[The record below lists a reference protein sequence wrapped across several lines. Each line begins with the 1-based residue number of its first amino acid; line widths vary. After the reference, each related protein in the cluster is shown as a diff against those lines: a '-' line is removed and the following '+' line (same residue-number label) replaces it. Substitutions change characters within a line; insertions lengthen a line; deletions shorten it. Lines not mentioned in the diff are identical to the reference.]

1 LKIVRI
7 GGFRMSTNAKTG
19 FGGQG
24 GVASS
29 SGGKLPNRSVAR
41 DSGSLGLP
49 KIDALFL
56 LGVARKHWKWIIP
69 VAFLLSGIGAAAVLT
84 FFKPV
89 YEAKFRLEVDPTSY
103 IVFADVKQSTPELIE
118 LQKAIIF
125 SNSVLEKVVADKT
138 VASVPLIAQAKDPV
152 DLLRKSVKVSASAG
166 NRLMDVRFQD
176 PDSKS
181 AAAVVNTLVDEY
193 LRSRRSIEQ
202 IRTSSQERNVLAAL
216 AKAESEVEGAK
227 QRVRD
232 LSLQAVKTDTVIGE
246 SESGRVDTSYLDDLR
261 MKRMELNS
269 QMSVLQLNLAE
280 LKAAYD
286 RDLESEK
293 SELASTNRTVVVSD
307 EMLDKDIVVMTS
319 FAMLEEARVKLKDLE
334 LNTSVGQKNPI
345 FVNVKRRVDF
355 LEKEYA
361 RLRESRR
368 KELSERGSTSN
379 LVDRRR
385 SIVELEGQISGMRIE
400 KDVMESQTKDYLT
413 SLKQASATGVDLQF
427 ATADLEEWNDIR
439 STVHQRRVKLQTE
452 RDATDSVRELERAI
466 PPRLPVEEW
475 PTKQILMASAAGF
488 GIPFLLGFLMELR
501 SRKVDDAHHLESRS
515 RLAVLGEIST
525 IPVAATG
532 KLTKKRRSHA
542 RELRLFEESVD
553 SLSTTLTL
561 REDLRNCRVFTIT
574 SALSGEGKTSVSCQL
589 VVSLARSTG
598 SKVLLIDGDL
608 RAPDVHHVFGRPM
621 TAGLVGYLNGTDEWR
636 DLVDRDWNDS
646 IHLLTSGYLKGSPH
660 RLLSNGRFE
669 KLIEEARQEYDYIVL
684 DTPPVLPASEALL
697 FAKVADAVLM
707 CALRDKSR
715 IEQLVQAYQR
725 LESSGCK
732 VAGSVL
738 SGVPVREYA
747 SYYGDYYASKV

>member
-1 LKIVRI
+1 
-7 GGFRMSTNAKTG
+7 MSTNAKTG

-29 SGGKLPNRSVAR
+29 SGGKSLNRSVAR

-56 LGVARKHWKWIIP
+56 LGVARKHWKWIVP
-69 VAFLLSGIGAAAVLT
+69 VSILLSGIGAALVLS

-89 YEAKFRLEVDPTSY
+89 YEAKFRLEVDPSNY
-103 IVFADVKQSTPELIE
+103 IVFADVRQSSPELIE
-118 LQKAIIF
+118 LQKAILF
-125 SNSVLEKVVADKT
+125 SNSVLEKVVSDKT
-138 VASVPLIAQAKDPV
+138 VASVPMISQAKDPV
-152 DLLRKSVKVSASAG
+152 NVLRTKVKIAASAG

-176 PDSKS
+176 ADPKT

-202 IRTSSQERNVLAAL
+202 IRTSNQERNVLAAL

-286 RDLESEK
+286 RDVELEK
-293 SELASTNRTVVVSD
+293 SELASTNRTVEISD

-319 FAMLEEARVKLKDLE
+319 FALLEDARVKLKDLE

-355 LEKEYA
+355 LEKEYG

-379 LVDRRR
+379 LVDRRK
-385 SIVELEGQISGMRIE
+385 SIVELEGQIAGMRIE

-466 PPRLPVEEW
+466 PPRLPVEEL

-515 RLAVLGEIST
+515 RLSVLGEIST

>member
-1 LKIVRI
+1 
-7 GGFRMSTNAKTG
+7 MSNSAKAS
-19 FGGQG
+19 
-24 GVASS
+24 GVV
-29 SGGKLPNRSVAR
+29 SGNHVSVNSGKSHNRSVAR

-56 LGVARKHWKWIIP
+56 VGVARKHWKWIVP
-69 VAFLLSGIGAAAVLT
+69 VSLLLSGIGAAIVLT

-89 YEAKFRLEVDPTSY
+89 YEAKFRLEVDPSNY
-103 IVFADVKQSTPELIE
+103 IVFADVTKSSPELIE
-118 LQKAIIF
+118 LQKAIMF

-138 VASVPLIAQAKDPV
+138 VASVPKISQAKDPV
-152 DLLRKSVKVSASAG
+152 NVLRTDVKVIASAA

-176 PDSKS
+176 TDPKT

-202 IRTSSQERNVLAAL
+202 IRTSNQERNVLAAL

-232 LSLQAVKTDTVIGE
+232 LSLQAVKTETVIGE
-246 SESGRVDTSYLDDLR
+246 SESGRVDTSYLDELR

-280 LKAAYD
+280 LKAAFD
-286 RDLESEK
+286 RDFESEK
-293 SELASTNRTVVVSD
+293 SELTSTNRSVEVSD
-307 EMLDKDIVVMTS
+307 ETLDKDIVVMTS
-319 FAMLEEARVKLKDLE
+319 LALLEDARVKLKDLE

-379 LVDRRR
+379 LSDRRD
-385 SIVELEGQISGMRIE
+385 SIVELEGKIAGMRLE
-400 KDVMESQTKDYLT
+400 KEVMESQTKDYLT
-413 SLKQASATGVDLQF
+413 SLKQASATNVDLQF
-427 ATADLEEWNDIR
+427 AAADLEEWNNIR

-452 RDATDSVRELERAI
+452 RDASDSVRELERAI
-466 PPRLPVEEW
+466 PPRLPVEEL

-488 GIPFLLGFLMELR
+488 GLPFLLGFLMELR

-515 RLAVLGEIST
+515 RLSVLGEIST

-561 REDLRNCRVFTIT
+561 REDLRTCRVFTVT

-646 IHLLTSGYLKGSPH
+646 IHLLTAGYLKGSPH

-697 FAKVADAVLM
+697 FGKVADAVLM

>member
-1 LKIVRI
+1 LKNVRI

-24 GVASS
+24 GVVSS
-29 SGGKLPNRSVAR
+29 SGGKSLNRSVAR

-56 LGVARKHWKWIIP
+56 LGVARKHWKWIVP
-69 VAFLLSGIGAAAVLT
+69 VALLLSGIGAALVLS

-89 YEAKFRLEVDPTSY
+89 YEAKFRLEVDPSNY
-103 IVFADVKQSTPELIE
+103 IVFADVRQSSPELIE
-118 LQKAIIF
+118 LQKAILF
-125 SNSVLEKVVADKT
+125 SNSVLEKVVSDKT
-138 VASVPLIAQAKDPV
+138 VASVPMISQAKDPV
-152 DLLRKSVKVSASAG
+152 NVLRTNVKVAASAG
-166 NRLMDVRFQD
+166 NRLLDVRFQYTD
-176 PDSKS
+176 RKT

-202 IRTSSQERNVLAAL
+202 IRTSNQERNVLAAL

-286 RDLESEK
+286 RDVELEK
-293 SELASTNRTVVVSD
+293 SELASTNRTVEISD

-319 FAMLEEARVKLKDLE
+319 FALLEDARVKLKDLE
-334 LNTSVGQKNPI
+334 LNTSVGQKNPV

-355 LEKEYA
+355 LEKEYG

-379 LVDRRR
+379 LVDRRK
-385 SIVELEGQISGMRIE
+385 SIVELEGQIAGMRIE

-466 PPRLPVEEW
+466 PPRLPVEEL

-515 RLAVLGEIST
+515 RLSVLGEIST

-561 REDLRNCRVFTIT
+561 REDLRSCRVFTIT

>member
-1 LKIVRI
+1 
-7 GGFRMSTNAKTG
+7 MSTNSKTG

-24 GVASS
+24 GVVSS
-29 SGGKLPNRSVAR
+29 SGGKSLNRSVAR

-56 LGVARKHWKWIIP
+56 LGVARKHWKWIVP
-69 VAFLLSGIGAAAVLT
+69 VSILLSGIGAALVLS

-89 YEAKFRLEVDPTSY
+89 YEAKFRLEVDPSNY
-103 IVFADVKQSTPELIE
+103 IVFADVRQSSPELIE
-118 LQKAIIF
+118 LQKAIMF

-138 VASVPLIAQAKDPV
+138 VASVPMISQAKDPV
-152 DLLRKSVKVSASAG
+152 NVLRKKVKIAASAG

-176 PDSKS
+176 ADPKT

-202 IRTSSQERNVLAAL
+202 IRTSNQERNVLAAL

-246 SESGRVDTSYLDDLR
+246 SESGRVDTSYLDELR

-286 RDLESEK
+286 RDVELEK
-293 SELASTNRTVVVSD
+293 SELASTNRTVEISD

-319 FAMLEEARVKLKDLE
+319 FALLEDARVKLKDLE

-361 RLRESRR
+361 RLRDSRR

-379 LVDRRR
+379 LADRRN
-385 SIVELEGQISGMRIE
+385 SIVALEGQIAGMRIA

-427 ATADLEEWNDIR
+427 ATADLEEWNSIR

-466 PPRLPVEEW
+466 PPRLPVEEL

-515 RLAVLGEIST
+515 RLSVLGEIST

>member
-1 LKIVRI
+1 
-7 GGFRMSTNAKTG
+7 MSTNAKTG

-24 GVASS
+24 VVASS
-29 SGGKLPNRSVAR
+29 SGGKSLNRSVAR

-56 LGVARKHWKWIIP
+56 LGVARKHWKWIVP
-69 VAFLLSGIGAAAVLT
+69 VSILLSGIGAALVLS

-89 YEAKFRLEVDPTSY
+89 YEAKFRLEVDPSNY
-103 IVFADVKQSTPELIE
+103 IVFADVRQSAPELIE
-118 LQKAIIF
+118 LQKAIMF

-138 VASVPLIAQAKDPV
+138 VASVPMISQAKDPV
-152 DLLRKSVKVSASAG
+152 NVLRTKVKIAASAG

-176 PDSKS
+176 ADPKT

-202 IRTSSQERNVLAAL
+202 IRTSNQERNVLAAL

-286 RDLESEK
+286 RDVELEK
-293 SELASTNRTVVVSD
+293 SELASTNRTVEISD

-319 FAMLEEARVKLKDLE
+319 FALLEDARVKLKDLE

-355 LEKEYA
+355 LEKEYG

-379 LVDRRR
+379 LVDRRK
-385 SIVELEGQISGMRIE
+385 SIVELEGQIAGMRIE

-466 PPRLPVEEW
+466 PPRLPVEEL

-515 RLAVLGEIST
+515 RLSVLGEIST

>member
-1 LKIVRI
+1 
-7 GGFRMSTNAKTG
+7 MSDISKTVILDSG
-19 FGGQG
+19 KL
-24 GVASS
+24 SS
-29 SGGKLPNRSVAR
+29 SFSGKSTAKSVAR
-41 DSGSLGLP
+41 DSGNLGLP
-49 KIDALFL
+49 KVDALFL
-56 LGVARKHWKWIIP
+56 LGVLRKHWKWIVP
-69 VAFLLSGIGAAAVLT
+69 VALLLSGIGAVGVLA

-89 YEAKFRLEVDPTSY
+89 YEAKFRLEVDPSSY
-103 IVFADVKQSTPELIE
+103 IVFADVKQSSPEMIE
-118 LQKAIIF
+118 LQRAIMF

-138 VASVPLIAQAKDPV
+138 VASVPKISVAKDPV
-152 DLLRKSVKVSASAG
+152 NFLRTNVKVVASAG

-176 PDSKS
+176 TDPKN

-202 IRTSSQERNVLAAL
+202 IRTSNQERNVLAAL
-216 AKAESEVEGAK
+216 GKAESEVEGAK

-232 LSLQAVKTDTVIGE
+232 LSLQSVKNDTVIIGE
-246 SESGRVDTSYLDDLR
+246 SESGRVDTSYLDELR
-261 MKRMELNS
+261 MKRMEINS
-269 QMSVLQLNLAE
+269 QLSVLQLNLAE

-286 RDLESEK
+286 RDVEVEK
-293 SELASTNRTVVVSD
+293 SDLASTNAADEISD
-307 EMLDKDIVVMTS
+307 EMLDKDVVVTT
-319 FAMLEEARVKLKDLE
+319 AYGLLEEARTKLKDLE

-345 FVNVKRRVDF
+345 YVNAKRRVEF
-355 LEKEYA
+355 LEKEYS
-361 RLRESRR
+361 RFRESRR

-379 LVDRRR
+379 LFERRK
-385 SIVELEGQISGMRIE
+385 SIVELEGQVSGLRTA
-400 KDVMESQTKDYLT
+400 KDVLESQTKDYLT
-413 SLKQASATGVDLQF
+413 SLKQANATSVDLQF
-427 ATADLEEWNDIR
+427 ATADLEEWNSIR
-439 STVHQRRVKLQTE
+439 STVHERRVKLQTE
-452 RDATDSVRELERAI
+452 RDATDIVRELERAI
-466 PPRLPVEEW
+466 PPRLPVEEL
-475 PTKQILMASAAGF
+475 PIKQILGASAAGF

-561 REDLRNCRVFTIT
+561 REDLRSCRVFTIT

-621 TAGLVGYLNGTDEWR
+621 TAGLVGYLNGTDEWK

-669 KLIEEARQEYDYIVL
+669 KLIEEARQEYDYIVV

>member
-1 LKIVRI
+1 M
-7 GGFRMSTNAKTG
+7 F
-19 FGGQG
+19 
-24 GVASS
+24 
-29 SGGKLPNRSVAR
+29 
-41 DSGSLGLP
+41 
-49 KIDALFL
+49 LF
-56 LGVARKHWKWIIP
+56 GVARKHWKWIVP
-69 VAFLLSGIGAAAVLT
+69 VALLLSGIGAASVLAL
-84 FFKPV
+84 FNPV
-89 YEAKFRLEVDPTSY
+89 YEAKFRLEVDPSSY
-103 IVFADVKQSTPELIE
+103 IVFADVKQSAPELIE
-118 LQKAIIF
+118 LQRAIMF

-138 VASVPLIAQAKDPV
+138 VASVPSLALSKDPV
-152 DLLRKSVKVSASAG
+152 GVLRRDVKVAASAG
-166 NRLMDVRFQD
+166 NRLMDVRFRDSD
-176 PDSKS
+176 PKV
-181 AAAVVNTLVDEY
+181 AAEVVNTLVDEY

-202 IRTSSQERNVLAAL
+202 IRTSNQERNVLAAL

-232 LSLQAVKTDTVIGE
+232 LSLQAVKTDTVIGDAD
-246 SESGRVDTSYLDDLR
+246 SARINTTYLDDLR
-261 MKRMELNS
+261 MKRMEMNS

-280 LKAAYD
+280 LKAAYE
-286 RDLESEK
+286 RDIESEK
-293 SELASTNRTVVVSD
+293 TAQDENKRLMEISEDA
-307 EMLDKDIVVMTS
+307 LDKDIVVSTS
-319 FAMLEEARVKLKDLE
+319 FSLLEDAKFKLKDLE
-334 LNTSVGQKNPI
+334 INTSVGPKNPI
-345 FVNVKRRVDF
+345 YVDGKRRVDF
-355 LEKEYA
+355 LEKQYA
-361 RLRESRR
+361 SLRESRR
-368 KELSERGSTSN
+368 QELSERGLNNN
-379 LVDRRR
+379 LVDRRKR
-385 SIVELEGQISGMRIE
+385 IDELESQISGLRLS
-400 KDVMESQTKDYLT
+400 KDVQESQTKDYLT
-413 SLKQASATGVDLQF
+413 SLKQASSTSVDLQF
-427 ATADLEEWNDIR
+427 ATADLTEWNSIR
-439 STVHQRRVKLQTE
+439 ATVHQRRVKLQTE

-466 PPRLPVEEW
+466 PPRLPIEEL

-488 GIPFLLGFLMELR
+488 GIPFLLAFFLELR
-501 SRKVDDAHHLESRS
+501 SRKVDDAHQLESRS
-515 RLAVLGEIST
+515 RLSVLGEIST

-532 KLTKKRRSHA
+532 KLTKKRSSHA

-553 SLSTTLTL
+553 SLTTTLTL
-561 REDLRNCRVFTIT
+561 REDLRSCRVFTIT

-636 DLVDRDWNDS
+636 DLVDRDWNES
-646 IHLLTSGYLKGSPH
+646 IHLLTAGQLKGSPH

-669 KLIEEARQEYDYIVL
+669 KLIEEARQEYDYIVV

>member
-1 LKIVRI
+1 
-7 GGFRMSTNAKTG
+7 MSNGSRTNRAVSG
-19 FGGQG
+19 SL
-24 GVASS
+24 ASLNV
-29 SGGKLPNRSVAR
+29 GKSDKGSVAR

-49 KIDALFL
+49 KIDAMFL
-56 LGVARKHWKWIIP
+56 LGVARKHWKWIVP
-69 VAFLLSGIGAAAVLT
+69 VALLLSGLGAGIVLA

-89 YEAKFRLEVDPTSY
+89 YEAKFRLEVDPTNY
-103 IVFADVKQSTPELIE
+103 IVFADVRQKSPELVE
-118 LQKAIIF
+118 LQKAIMF

-138 VASVPLIAQAKDPV
+138 VASVPFISKSKDPV
-152 DLLRKSVKVSASAG
+152 KDLRDKIKVAASAG
-166 NRLMDVRFQD
+166 NRLMDVRYQD
-176 PDSKS
+176 TDPKT
-181 AAAVVNTLVDEY
+181 AASLVNTLVDEY

-202 IRTSSQERNVLAAL
+202 IRTSIQERNVLAAL

-232 LSLQAVKTDTVIGE
+232 LSLQAVKTETVIGE
-246 SESGRVDTSYLDDLR
+246 SESGRVDTSYLDELR
-261 MKRMELNS
+261 MKRMEINS

-286 RDLESEK
+286 RDVELEKKDSAP
-293 SELASTNRTVVVSD
+293 ASPATEISD
-307 EMLDKDIVVMTS
+307 ETLDKDIVVTTS
-319 FAMLEEARVKLKDLE
+319 YGLLEEARAKLKDLE

-355 LEKEYA
+355 LEKEYS

-379 LVDRRR
+379 LSDRRK
-385 SIVELEGQISGMRIE
+385 SIVELERQISDFRIS

-413 SLKQASATGVDLQF
+413 SLKQASATNVDLQF
-427 ATADLEEWNDIR
+427 AVADLEEWNSIR

-466 PPRLPVEEW
+466 PPRLPVEEL
-475 PTKQILMASAAGF
+475 PMKQILMASAAGF

-561 REDLRNCRVFTIT
+561 REDLRNCRVFTVT

-598 SKVLLIDGDL
+598 CKVLLIDGDL
-608 RAPDVHHVFGRPM
+608 RAPDVHNVFGRPM

-646 IHLLTSGYLKGSPH
+646 IHLMTSGQLKGSPH

-669 KLIEEARQEYDYIVL
+669 KLIEEARQEYDYIVV

>member
-1 LKIVRI
+1 MKNVRI

-24 GVASS
+24 GVVSS
-29 SGGKLPNRSVAR
+29 SGGKSLNRSVAR

-56 LGVARKHWKWIIP
+56 LGVARKHWKWIVP
-69 VAFLLSGIGAAAVLT
+69 VALLLSGIGAALVLS

-89 YEAKFRLEVDPTSY
+89 YEAKFRLEVDPSNY
-103 IVFADVKQSTPELIE
+103 IVFADVRQSSPELIE
-118 LQKAIIF
+118 LQKAILF
-125 SNSVLEKVVADKT
+125 SNSVLEKVVSDKT
-138 VASVPLIAQAKDPV
+138 VASVPMISQAKDPV
-152 DLLRKSVKVSASAG
+152 NVLRTNVKVAASAG

-176 PDSKS
+176 TDPKT

-202 IRTSSQERNVLAAL
+202 IRTSNQERNVLAAL

-286 RDLESEK
+286 RDVELEK
-293 SELASTNRTVVVSD
+293 SELASTNRTVEISD

-319 FAMLEEARVKLKDLE
+319 FALLEDARVKLKDLE
-334 LNTSVGQKNPI
+334 LNTSVGQKNPV

-355 LEKEYA
+355 LEKEYG

-379 LVDRRR
+379 LVDRRK
-385 SIVELEGQISGMRIE
+385 SIVELEGQIAGMRIE

-466 PPRLPVEEW
+466 PPRLPVEEL

-515 RLAVLGEIST
+515 RLSVLGEIST

-561 REDLRNCRVFTIT
+561 REDLRSCRVFTIT

-747 SYYGDYYASKV
+747 SYYGDYSASKV

>member
-1 LKIVRI
+1 MSDGSKTVILHSGNSHSSNGNKATLK
-7 GGFRMSTNAKTG
+7 N
-19 FGGQG
+19 
-24 GVASS
+24 
-29 SGGKLPNRSVAR
+29 VAR
-41 DSGSLGLP
+41 SSGSLGLP
-49 KIDALFL
+49 KIDGLFL
-56 LGVARKHWKWIIP
+56 LGVARKHWKWIVP
-69 VAFLLSGIGAAAVLT
+69 VALLLSGIGAAGVLA

-89 YEAKFRLEVDPTSY
+89 YEAIFRLEVDPSNY
-103 IVFADVKQSTPELIE
+103 IVFEDVRKSSPELIE
-118 LQKAIIF
+118 LQRAILF

-138 VASVPLIAQAKDPV
+138 VSAVPSIAKSKDPV
-152 DLLRKSVKVSASAG
+152 GVLRRDVKVTSSAG
-166 NRLMDVRFQD
+166 NRLMDVRFRDTD
-176 PDSKS
+176 PKT
-181 AAAVVNTLVDEY
+181 AAGVVNTLVDEY

-232 LSLQAVKTDTVIGE
+232 LSLQAVKSDTVIGE
-246 SESGRVDTSYLDDLR
+246 SESGRVDTSYLDELR
-261 MKRMELNS
+261 MKRMEINS

-286 RDLESEK
+286 RDVEMEK
-293 SELASTNRTVVVSD
+293 SDSASANRPIEISDETLDKDVVVSTAYG
-307 EMLDKDIVVMTS
+307 L
-319 FAMLEEARVKLKDLE
+319 LEEARTKLKDLE

-361 RLRESRR
+361 RFRESRK

-379 LVDRRR
+379 LAERRK
-385 SIVELEGQISGMRIE
+385 SIVGLEGQISDLRIA
-400 KDVMESQTKDYLT
+400 KDVMESQTKEYLT
-413 SLKQASATGVDLQF
+413 SLKQASSTNVDLQF
-427 ATADLEEWNDIR
+427 AAADLDEWNSIR

-466 PPRLPVEEW
+466 PPRLPVEEL
-475 PTKQILMASAAGF
+475 PTKQILLASAAGF

-646 IHLLTSGYLKGSPH
+646 IHLMTAGYLKGSPH

-669 KLIEEARQEYDYIVL
+669 KLIEEARQEYDYIVV

-715 IEQLVQAYQR
+715 IEQLVQAYHR